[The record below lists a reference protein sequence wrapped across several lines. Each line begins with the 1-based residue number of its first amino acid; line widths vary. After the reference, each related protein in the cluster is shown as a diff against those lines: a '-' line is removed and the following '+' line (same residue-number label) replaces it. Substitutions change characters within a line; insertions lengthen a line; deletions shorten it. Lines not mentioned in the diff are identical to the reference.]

1 MKEEEVKDKYPEAS
15 LHDIDRNR
23 ICLTLGQLKM
33 ILGLKDDCFN
43 DIFIDL
49 CERELKRKQGISLDF
64 YDLTNVINECFKKVK
79 FLSKSTTQKKF
90 KKVSFKEDCIK
101 LEDKAKDQENGSKG
115 EGPDIQKRLNKL
127 ENRLEMVEKRLGD
140 VEEAIKEGY

>member
-15 LHDIDRNR
+15 LHDIDKNR
-23 ICLTLGQLKM
+23 ICLTLG
-33 ILGLKDDCFN
+33 
-43 DIFIDL
+43 L
-49 CERELKRKQGISLDF
+49 CDQELRRKKGISLDF
-64 YDLTNVINECFKKVK
+64 YDLTNIIDHCFKELKV
-79 FLSKSTTQKKF
+79 LNKSTTQKKF

-101 LEDKAKDQENGSKG
+101 LEDKAKYQENGSKG
-115 EGPDIQKRLNKL
+115 EGPDVQKRLSKL